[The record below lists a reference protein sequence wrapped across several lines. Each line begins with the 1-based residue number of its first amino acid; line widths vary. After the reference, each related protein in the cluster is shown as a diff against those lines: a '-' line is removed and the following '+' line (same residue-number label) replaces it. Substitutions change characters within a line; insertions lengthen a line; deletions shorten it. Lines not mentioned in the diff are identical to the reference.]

1 MNTVMSAKLVA
12 LHKASK
18 KAETEYKGY
27 LAECVEDV
35 IKNNCTYTNNNK
47 IVVDGYKDE
56 NCTLYHVIT
65 SDACVL
71 DVKEL
76 LESGSEREKKQY
88 NELLRKYNKL
98 SKGQDYWRI

>member
-1 MNTVMSAKLVA
+1 MNTTMSAKLAA
-12 LHKASK
+12 LNKASK
-18 KAETEYKGY
+18 KATDEYKAY
-27 LAECVEDV
+27 LSKCVADV
-35 IKNNCTYTNNNK
+35 IKNNHTYTNSNK
-47 IVVDGYKDE
+47 IEVDGYKDE

-71 DVKEL
+71 DVKTL

-88 NELLRKYNKL
+88 NELLRKYCKL